1 MNKPSTVMWSIS
13 VNGRFTCSVLYAP
26 NLQPCSPS
34 SFFHTTYSSY
44 PQISSKYRH
53 NLTTAHHLHYH
64 QLDFYNPIHYVTCA
78 PTGLLP
84 SLLLLPRMFFPPSW
98 IALIHP
104 VLASNVTVSKRS
116 FESVPDQTAAAP
128 LLAPPY
134 SALLFSVALTVV
146 SSSWMGGCKCRVSQ
160 TDGGQSHRWWKNS
173 SKEMKWNI
181 KLSET

>member
-1 MNKPSTVMWSIS
+1 MCSSACHPFTQAYASNEWEKGNGTRCSIS
-13 VNGRFTCSVLYAP
+13 CSVLYAP
-26 NLQPCSPS
+26 NLQPCLPS

-53 NLTTAHHLHYH
+53 NLTTSHYLHYR
-64 QLDFYNPIHYVTCA
+64 QLDFYNPIHHVTCA
-78 PTGLLP
+78 PTGPLP

-116 FESVPDQTAAAP
+116 FESVPDQIAAAP
-128 LLAPPY
+128 LFAPPY

-146 SSSWMGGCKCRVSQ
+146 SSSWMGGGRKCRVSR
-160 TDGGQSHRWWKNS
+160 TNGGQSPRW
-173 SKEMKWNI
+173 
-181 KLSET
+181 